1 MHLPALFS
9 TAHISIDLIILAVCV
24 ILFTIDAMRSGA
36 AHATVLAVAFP
47 VAMLFSN
54 LLPQTYLIGGMLSK
68 LSVAILPTIIAVA
81 TLVVAFI
88 LINRMMS
95 LLGSYSAGLFYSFLT
110 GLSATI
116 VSVVMWLQTPALQS
130 LWHFGGQI
138 QAIFGSVFA
147 LAWLIVAF
155 LILAFVRS

>member
-9 TAHISIDLIILAVCV
+9 TAHISIDLIIIAICV
-24 ILFTIDAMRSGA
+24 VLFTVDALRSGA

-54 LLPQTYLIGGMLSK
+54 LLPHTYIVGGMLSK
-68 LSVAILPTIIAVA
+68 LSIAILPTIIAVA
-81 TLVVAFI
+81 ALVIAFI

-95 LLGSYSAGLFYSFLT
+95 MFGSYSAGLFYSFLT
-110 GLSATI
+110 GISATI
-116 VSVVMWLQTPALQS
+116 VVIVMWLQTPALHT
-130 LWHFGGQI
+130 LWSFGPQI
-138 QAIFGSVFA
+138 QTTFGSAFA